1 MEIFDQTFVIAVT
14 FLIGFLLGMFFPFVC
29 IWFYNLV
36 GINLGDM
43 LEDDGDSKKE
53 SGSDR

>member
-36 GINLGDM
+36 GIHLGDM